1 MKILFY
7 FSRGIIKERYRR
19 ITTPRNECNTNVIYT
34 RISIKMRIGR
44 AYRIISPGHLFI
56 TLSRMRESFFSQNK
70 HKSNKNRI
78 ASSYLDPPVWEK
90 YPTDMCSRIELK
102 LIWERTLWSEIGKR
116 NEKSRATFLFYL
128 ECHFLI
134 NLLVELRYERQS
146 KPPFKLQ
153 SWKNSS
159 QRPFLSN

>member
-1 MKILFY
+1 MKISAGLFY

-44 AYRIISPGHLFI
+44 AYRIISPGHLFM

-90 YPTDMCSRIELK
+90 YPIHRYVFTHRVKANTRKDVVIRDWKKFVEMKRFVRSRVL
-102 LIWERTLWSEIGKR
+102 LSFFIWSVTS
-116 NEKSRATFLFYL
+116 
-128 ECHFLI
+128 
-134 NLLVELRYERQS
+134 
-146 KPPFKLQ
+146 
-153 SWKNSS
+153 
-159 QRPFLSN
+159 

>member
-7 FSRGIIKERYRR
+7 FSREIIKERYRR

-90 YPTDMCSRIELK
+90 YPIHRYVFTHRVKVNTRKDVVIRDWK
-102 LIWERTLWSEIGKR
+102 KKWEV
-116 NEKSRATFLFYL
+116 ACYF
-128 ECHFLI
+128 
-134 NLLVELRYERQS
+134 
-146 KPPFKLQ
+146 
-153 SWKNSS
+153 
-159 QRPFLSN
+159 PFLSGVSLLNQSSNRSTLRASIKAPF

>member
-1 MKILFY
+1 MKISAGLFY

-90 YPTDMCSRIELK
+90 YPIHRYVFTHRVKVNTRKDVVIRDWKKFVEMKRFVRSRVL
-102 LIWERTLWSEIGKR
+102 LSFFIWSVTS
-116 NEKSRATFLFYL
+116 
-128 ECHFLI
+128 
-134 NLLVELRYERQS
+134 
-146 KPPFKLQ
+146 
-153 SWKNSS
+153 
-159 QRPFLSN
+159 